1 MPLSGSFT
9 YPPIERVVYGAP
21 FAETV
26 GDEVARL
33 GAERVFVL
41 ASGTLSRETDA
52 IERLRKALGSRMA
65 GLFDGFRPH
74 VQRDDVVTATAA
86 AREAETDLILTLG
99 GGTPTDAGKMVALCL
114 ANAVTEIEQLDGLR
128 TVSKPDGSKFQPP
141 LEVPTVRCIT
151 VPTTLSG
158 GEFSS
163 GAGSTDPKTKVKHS
177 FRHPL
182 LAPQVVILD
191 PAITV
196 PTPEWLWL
204 STGIRAVDHA
214 VEDICSIDAQ
224 PYVDGTSTHALRL
237 LGRGLPRCKEAG
249 DDLDA
254 RLDCQIGAWL
264 SMAGV
269 AAGVSKGASHAIG
282 HMLGGTADVP
292 HGYTSC
298 VMLPNVLRWNRAI
311 NGDQQAMVSEALGR
325 PGEDAADVVAAL
337 IDGLGL
343 PRRLRDV
350 GVTKDQ
356 FQEIAEASMHDR
368 WIPTNPRRIEEP
380 AQVIEILEMAW

>member
-1 MPLSGSFT
+1 MPLSGIFS
-9 YPPIERVVYGAP
+9 YAPIDRVVYGMP
-21 FAETV
+21 FAEA
-26 GDEVARL
+26 ARIE
-33 GAERVFVL
+33 AERLAASRVFVL
-41 ASGTLSRETDA
+41 ASGTLARETN
-52 IERLRKALGSRMA
+52 RMA
-65 GLFDGFRPH
+65 ELEAVLGGRYAGLYAEFRPH
-74 VQRDDVVTATAA
+74 VQRDDVIAATAA
-86 AREAETDLILTLG
+86 ARDAKADLILTLG
-99 GGTPTDAGKMVALCL
+99 GGTPTDGAKMVALCL
-114 ANAVTEIEQLDGLR
+114 ANDVTEIDQIDGLR
-128 TVSKPDGSKFQPP
+128 TVSNPDGSKVQPDLKTP
-141 LEVPTVRCIT
+141 LVRCVFI
-151 VPTTLSG
+151 PTTLSG

-163 GAGSTDPKTKVKHS
+163 GAGSTDPRAKVKQS

-182 LAPQVVILD
+182 LAPHAVILD
-191 PAITV
+191 PEITL

-249 DDLDA
+249 DDLEA

-298 VMLPNVLRWNRAI
+298 VMLPNVLRWNREI
-311 NGDQQAMVSEALGR
+311 NGDQQALVSEALGR
-325 PGEDAADVVAAL
+325 PGEDAADVVAEL
-337 IDGLGL
+337 IAGLGL
-343 PRRLRDV
+343 PGRLRDV

-356 FQEIAEASMHDR
+356 FQEIADASMHDR
-368 WIPTNPRRIEEP
+368 WIPTNPRPIDEP